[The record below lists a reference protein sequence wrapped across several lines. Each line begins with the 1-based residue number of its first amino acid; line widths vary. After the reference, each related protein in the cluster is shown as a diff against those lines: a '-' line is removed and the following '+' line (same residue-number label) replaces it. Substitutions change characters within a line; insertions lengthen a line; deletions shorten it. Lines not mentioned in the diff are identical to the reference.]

1 MWRISKK
8 FILSSQKG
16 FLSEESN
23 FLCVCLV
30 RLKVERGLILIPQRI
45 HRFFCVTNFGE
56 QILSPLQFC
65 LFVCITSAY

>member
-30 RLKVERGLILIPQRI
+30 RLKVERGLILY
-45 HRFFCVTNFGE
+45 GS
-56 QILSPLQFC
+56 LSGYIGS
-65 LFVCITSAY
+65 FV